1 MKKDKQSWYDVV
13 KATGDRRILVQ
24 IFFVFAAFIIMTL
37 AGYFFVQKILWNRLI
52 QNSKSYLSAT
62 ESYIY
67 SAFAD
72 AEISLTNTCHTV
84 RDRINSG
91 ASQKDLLEYLRSVT
105 AQMRERKRAL
115 QLYGVYGVIRGE
127 FINGVDMNPDP
138 EYIPQQRPWYQTAVR
153 NLGSVAYTAPYIDA
167 HTGEV
172 IVSAVMNV
180 EDAHHEICG
189 ILAVDINVDWLNVY
203 VGDSTIISPY
213 FMKLFA
219 SYM

>member
-1 MKKDKQSWYDVV
+1 MIKNKQSWYDVV
-13 KATGDRRILVQ
+13 KATGDRRILIQ
-24 IFFVFAAFIIMTL
+24 IFFVFAAFAIMTI

-72 AEISLTNTCHTV
+72 AEISLINTCHTV

-91 ASQKDLLEYLRSVT
+91 ASQKNLLEYLRSVT
-105 AQMRERKRAL
+105 AQMRERKRTL
-115 QLYGVYGVIRGE
+115 QLYGVYGYIHGE
-127 FINGVDMNPDP
+127 FIDGVDMNPGP

-153 NLGSVAYTAPYIDA
+153 NIGLVAYTAPYIDA
-167 HTGEV
+167 RTGEV

-180 EDAHHEICG
+180 ENSQDEICG
-189 ILAVDINVDWLNVY
+189 VLAVDINVD
-203 VGDSTIISPY
+203 
-213 FMKLFA
+213 
-219 SYM
+219 